1 MISQD
6 IERKYLEEQISEL
19 DKDIEAIKTDLATVG
34 TFVNIKSLQLEKKQN
49 LKISLE
55 KRLEN
60 LLHNDN
66 SLAQYM
72 DSDRVLGRDQK
83 FILNEQKIDANT
95 SQIND
100 YQEQLDKA
108 ESVFKKADLLIQRKK
123 LEVYNNVLKINN
135 ITIERRQR
143 MYIGRTRRINAIK
156 NSPQNLKVSVNNL
169 RLQKMQSKYETR
181 VNKTFELEEYQKQV
195 AAEGHKIRSKVLGKV
210 ITYSNRS
217 DDKVRLKYQKLL
229 ETKEGLIKLESARQF
244 YDNYYFSLNEHKV
257 LMGDRLNHQD
267 LIAGFSG
274 EQLVTGVDGNVYLK
288 QDNGE
293 VELVPPEM
301 LSEVAQRYGFSPTES
316 DNSELKRRVA

>member
-19 DKDIEAIKTDLATVG
+19 DKDIETIKTDLATVG
-34 TFVNIKSLQLEKKQN
+34 TFVNIKNLQLEKKQN

-66 SLAQYM
+66 SLAKYM
-72 DSDRVLGRDQK
+72 DSNIVLENDQK
-83 FILNEQKIDANT
+83 FNLNEQKMNANT

-100 YQEQLDKA
+100 YQEQLEKA
-108 ESVFKKADLLIQRKK
+108 GNIFKKVDLTVQRKK
-123 LEVYNNVLKINN
+123 MEICNNLLHRKNVR
-135 ITIERRQR
+135 IERKQR
-143 MYIGRTRRINAIK
+143 MYIGLTRKINDLNNI
-156 NSPQNLKVSVNNL
+156 PQNLQVSVNNL
-169 RLQKMQSKYETR
+169 HLQKMQAKYEER

-195 AAEGHKIRSKVLGKV
+195 AAEGHQLRSKILGKV
-210 ITYSNRS
+210 VAYSNRK
-217 DDKVRLKYQKLL
+217 DDKVLLKYQRLL
-229 ETKEGLIKLESARQF
+229 ETKKGLIKLESARQF
-244 YDNYYFSLNEHKV
+244 YDNYHFSLNEHKV

-267 LIAGFSG
+267 LNTTFLN

-288 QDNGE
+288 RDNGE
-293 VELVPPEM
+293 VELIPQEM
-301 LSEVAQRYGFSPTES
+301 LSEVAQRYGFSLNES